1 MLYSGTA
8 CQIEALKNILGRE
21 YDNLITIDI
30 LCHGVPSPKLWKK
43 YLDYQEKQ
51 AGAAVRKISFRD
63 KSNGWRLFS
72 VKLEFDNG
80 KEYCK
85 DLNEDIFMQM
95 FLKNICLR
103 PSCHDCRFKDINR
116 NSDITIGDF
125 WGVENVLPE
134 LDDDRG
140 ISVVL
145 IHSDKGRE
153 LIQKIAGES
162 QIKHVETDKALPP
175 SADSRRSV
183 PMHKKREMFFNNID
197 TYDITKLAG
206 YVKESKITI
215 FIHKVI
221 CKLKRMMKI
230 NA

>member
-1 MLYSGTA
+1 
-8 CQIEALKNILGRE
+8 
-21 YDNLITIDI
+21 
-30 LCHGVPSPKLWKK
+30 
-43 YLDYQEKQ
+43 
-51 AGAAVRKISFRD
+51 
-63 KSNGWRLFS
+63 
-72 VKLEFDNG
+72 
-80 KEYCK
+80 
-85 DLNEDIFMQM
+85 M

-175 SADSRRSV
+175 SADSRHSV
-183 PMHKKREMFFNNID
+183 SMHKKREMFFNNMD

-221 CKLKRMMKI
+221 RKLKRMIKI